1 MAWLPQQIGSREEAR
16 RGGNQSL
23 KKKQNKTGSSLGVQ
37 WLRPCLP
44 KQGMCVQTLV
54 CGAKIPHALRP
65 KNQTQ
70 SKNNTVTN
78 SMKSLKMVHT
88 KEKQTK
94 SLKELEK
101 QKDACQQ
108 CVCL

>member
-23 KKKQNKTGSSLGVQ
+23 KKKKKTGSSLGVQ